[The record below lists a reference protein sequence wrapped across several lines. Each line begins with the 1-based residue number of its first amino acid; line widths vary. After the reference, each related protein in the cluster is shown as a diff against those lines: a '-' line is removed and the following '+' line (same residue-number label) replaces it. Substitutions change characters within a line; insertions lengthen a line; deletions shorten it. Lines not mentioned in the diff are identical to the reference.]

1 MNRKKYFERHYRK
14 LRFEAWL
21 GALLLSLNVG
31 LFVGA
36 ASALVTWFLAFNGLL
51 LSIGGALGVT
61 ALLTPLFYFVKFR
74 PDVVKNAR
82 RLDRLGLE
90 ERLVT
95 MVEYEND
102 DSYIAQVQR
111 EDAKLNLAKLALNA
125 VKFTLSKA
133 SLVLLIVAGSLF
145 TTANT
150 LEVLAVTGV
159 LPGGDTFIEEDEE
172 EEEMIDYV
180 LVSYECEGGGYIYGE
195 ESQLIPKGSATTQIV
210 AVADEGW
217 EFLEWEDGYKKPTR
231 SDKNITEDTFFIAI
245 FAQMGDEGD
254 PSQQD
259 PNADPTDKPN
269 DRPQQSDQQQENQD
283 QQEQEKQEQENE
295 SEDQQQKPQEQ
306 DPSQPSQN
314 GGSQYKEAN
323 QVIDGQ
329 TYYKNA
335 LSGDTE
341 DGVSYYDKL
350 RERLEKEGDNL
361 SEEERYIIESYL
373 GIV

>member
-1 MNRKKYFERHYRK
+1 MDRKKYFERHYKK

-21 GALLLSLNVG
+21 GAFLLSLNVG
-31 LFVGA
+31 LFAGA
-36 ASALVTWFLAFNGLL
+36 ASAIVTWFLSYNGLL

-74 PDVVKNAR
+74 PDVIKNAR

-95 MVEYEND
+95 MVEYEQD
-102 DSYIAQVQR
+102 DSYIAKVQR
-111 EDAKLNLAKLALNA
+111 EDAKLSLANLALNA
-125 VKFTLSKA
+125 LKFTLSTA
-133 SLVLLIVAGSLF
+133 SIVLLIVAGSIF
-145 TTANT
+145 TVANT
-150 LEVLAVTGV
+150 LEALAVTGI
-159 LPGGDTFIEEDEE
+159 LPGGDALIEDEEE

-180 LVSYECEGGGYIYGE
+180 SVTYEVEGGGYIYGE
-195 ESQLIPKGSATTQIV
+195 EFQLIPKGTNSFEVV

-217 EFLEWEDGYKKPTR
+217 EFIEWFDGYKKPAR
-231 SDKNITEDTFFIAI
+231 SDKNITEDVVFTAI
-245 FAQMGDEGD
+245 FGQTGDEGD

-269 DRPQQSDQQQENQD
+269 DRPQQSDQQQDNQDDQENQE
-283 QQEQEKQEQENE
+283 QQENQNQ
-295 SEDQQQKPQEQ
+295 DQQQKPQEQ
-306 DPSQPSQN
+306 DPSEPTDK
-314 GGSQYKEAN
+314 GGSQYEEAN

-329 TYYKNA
+329 TYYKHA
-335 LSGDTE
+335 LNGDTE

-373 GIV
+373 GII